1 MEPEAHK
8 VFTTHDH
15 TIPGWTIL
23 CRIIH
28 SQVPNIG
35 CMNGD
40 IQSDTPILA
49 LNQGGKTEYFYIV
62 ILKLQQEI
70 NLYGETVSPTRLNL
84 HYMKAF

>member
-1 MEPEAHK
+1 
-8 VFTTHDH
+8 
-15 TIPGWTIL
+15 
-23 CRIIH
+23 
-28 SQVPNIG
+28 
-35 CMNGD
+35 MNGD